1 MICLLAIIGE
11 RMESIVNLIIFHR
24 KLGCI
29 DEAATDEEQGEK
41 VLYYYPPTPLYD
53 QVGNH
58 GNYVAYR

>member
-1 MICLLAIIGE
+1 MD
-11 RMESIVNLIIFHR
+11 SIVNLIVFHR

-53 QVGNH
+53 QVCCILIC
-58 GNYVAYR
+58 VRLL